1 MERRRGRSGR
11 MYAGDQVFP
20 GPVRPAATRAGKGA
34 YLRGTGGGGGPHRGG
49 SAELP
54 GLVGYGGEFLGCM
67 KIQAGLALV
76 FDMDG
81 VILDSNPT
89 HREAWRLY
97 NRRFG
102 IETDEAMQQRMY
114 GRRNDEIVRDFF
126 GAGLAAGE
134 IITHG
139 AAKESLYREMMDG
152 RLMESLVPGVT
163 DLLQNRNGTPAG
175 LATNAERANVDF
187 MLDGVL
193 IGEAPLRNC
202 FEVVVDGQ
210 QVARPKPHPDIY
222 LRVAELLGADPRNC
236 VAFEDSHTGVEA
248 ARAAGARGV
257 GLRTTHK
264 EFKNIDLT
272 VDDFRS
278 PELEKWPQCQKPG
291 A

>member
-1 MERRRGRSGR
+1 M
-11 MYAGDQVFP
+11 M
-20 GPVRPAATRAGKGA
+20 
-34 YLRGTGGGGGPHRGG
+34 L
-49 SAELP
+49 
-54 GLVGYGGEFLGCM
+54 
-67 KIQAGLALV
+67 QAGLALV

-114 GRRNDEIVRDFF
+114 GKRNDEIVRDFF
-126 GAGLAAGE
+126 GPGLPPEEVIA
-134 IITHG
+134 HG
-139 AAKESLYREMMDG
+139 AAKESLYREMMAP

-163 DLLQNRNGTPAG
+163 RILQNRNGSATG

-187 MLDGVL
+187 VLDGVL
-193 IGEAPLRNC
+193 IGSEPLRNC
-202 FEVVVDGQ
+202 FQAVVDGQ

-222 LRVAELLGADPRNC
+222 LRVAALLGADPRNC
-236 VAFEDSHTGVEA
+236 IVFEDSHTGVEA
-248 ARAAGARGV
+248 ARAAGARVV

-278 PELEKWPQCQKPG
+278 PELEKWLEAQELVV
-291 A
+291 

>member
-1 MERRRGRSGR
+1 MNI
-11 MYAGDQVFP
+11 QP
-20 GPVRPAATRAGKGA
+20 G
-34 YLRGTGGGGGPHRGG
+34 
-49 SAELP
+49 
-54 GLVGYGGEFLGCM
+54 
-67 KIQAGLALV
+67 IALV

-126 GAGLAAGE
+126 GPSLPTAEVIA
-134 IITHG
+134 HG
-139 AAKESLYREMMDG
+139 AAKESLYRQMMAP
-152 RLMESLVPGVT
+152 LLTESLVPGVT
-163 DLLQNRNGTPAG
+163 RILQHRNGTLAG

-187 MLDGVL
+187 LLDGVL

-210 QVARPKPHPDIY
+210 QVAHPKPHPDIY
-222 LRVAELLGADPRNC
+222 LRVAQLLGADPRNC
-236 VAFEDSHTGVEA
+236 VVFEDSHTGIEA
-248 ARAAGARGV
+248 ARAAGARVV

-272 VDDFRS
+272 VDDFCS
-278 PELEKWPQCQKPG
+278 PELEKWLQAQKPV

>member
-1 MERRRGRSGR
+1 M
-11 MYAGDQVFP
+11 
-20 GPVRPAATRAGKGA
+20 T
-34 YLRGTGGGGGPHRGG
+34 
-49 SAELP
+49 
-54 GLVGYGGEFLGCM
+54 
-67 KIQAGLALV
+67 IQPGLALV

-89 HREAWRLY
+89 HREAWRAY

-126 GAGLAAGE
+126 GAGLPAEEVMA
-134 IITHG
+134 HG
-139 AAKESLYREMMDG
+139 AAKESLYRQMMAPH
-152 RLMESLVPGVT
+152 LTESLVPGVT
-163 DLLQNRNGTPAG
+163 RILQNRNGTAAG

-187 MLDGVL
+187 LLDGVL
-193 IGEAPLRNC
+193 IGEAPLRSC
-202 FEVVVDGQ
+202 FAAVVDGQ

-236 VAFEDSHTGVEA
+236 IVFEDSHAGVEA
-248 ARAAGARGV
+248 ARAAGARV
-257 GLRTTHK
+257 VALRTTHK

-278 PELEKWPQCQKPG
+278 PELEKWLQTQKPVV
-291 A
+291 

>member
-1 MERRRGRSGR
+1 MTI
-11 MYAGDQVFP
+11 A
-20 GPVRPAATRAGKGA
+20 
-34 YLRGTGGGGGPHRGG
+34 
-49 SAELP
+49 P
-54 GLVGYGGEFLGCM
+54 GLS
-67 KIQAGLALV
+67 LV

-89 HREAWRLY
+89 HREAWRVY

-126 GAGLAAGE
+126 GAGLPSAEVAA
-134 IITHG
+134 HG
-139 AAKESLYREMMDG
+139 AAKESLYRQMMAP
-152 RLMESLVPGVT
+152 RLTESLVPGVT
-163 DLLQNRNGTPAG
+163 RLLQNRNGTAAG

-187 MLDGVL
+187 LLDGV
-193 IGEAPLRNC
+193 IVGGGPLRRC
-202 FEVVVDGQ
+202 FEAVVDGQ
-210 QVARPKPHPDIY
+210 QVARPKPYPDIY

-236 VAFEDSHTGVEA
+236 VVFEDSHTGVEA
-248 ARAAGARGV
+248 ARAAGSRVV

-278 PELEKWPQCQKPG
+278 PELEKWLQAQKPV

>member
-1 MERRRGRSGR
+1 
-11 MYAGDQVFP
+11 
-20 GPVRPAATRAGKGA
+20 
-34 YLRGTGGGGGPHRGG
+34 
-49 SAELP
+49 
-54 GLVGYGGEFLGCM
+54 M

-97 NRRFG
+97 NRRLG

-126 GAGLAAGE
+126 GAGLTSEEVVA
-134 IITHG
+134 HG
-139 AAKESLYREMMDG
+139 AAKESLYREMMG
-152 RLMESLVPGVT
+152 ARLRESLVPGVT
-163 DLLQNRNGTPAG
+163 RILQECNGTSVG

-187 MLDGVL
+187 LLDGVR
-193 IGEAPLRNC
+193 IGDVPLRNY
-202 FEVVVDGQ
+202 FQAVVDGQ
-210 QVARPKPHPDIY
+210 QVSRAKPHPDIY
-222 LRVAELLGADPRNC
+222 LRVADLLGADPRNC
-236 VAFEDSHTGVEA
+236 VVFEDSHAGVQA
-248 ARAAGARGV
+248 ARAAGARVV

-278 PELEKWPQCQKPG
+278 PELEKWLEAQEPVV
-291 A
+291 

>member
-1 MERRRGRSGR
+1 MTI
-11 MYAGDQVFP
+11 
-20 GPVRPAATRAGKGA
+20 RP
-34 YLRGTGGGGGPHRGG
+34 
-49 SAELP
+49 
-54 GLVGYGGEFLGCM
+54 
-67 KIQAGLALV
+67 GLALV

-89 HREAWRLY
+89 HREAWRAY

-126 GAGLAAGE
+126 GASLPAAE
-134 IITHG
+134 VIAHG
-139 AAKESLYREMMDG
+139 AAKESLYREMMAPH
-152 RLMESLVPGVT
+152 LTESLVPGVT
-163 DLLQNRNGTPAG
+163 RILQNRNGTYAG

-187 MLDGVL
+187 LLDGVL

-202 FEVVVDGQ
+202 FQAVVDGQ

-236 VAFEDSHTGVEA
+236 VVFEDSHAGVEA
-248 ARAAGARGV
+248 ARAAGARVV

-278 PELEKWPQCQKPG
+278 PELEKWLQAQKPV